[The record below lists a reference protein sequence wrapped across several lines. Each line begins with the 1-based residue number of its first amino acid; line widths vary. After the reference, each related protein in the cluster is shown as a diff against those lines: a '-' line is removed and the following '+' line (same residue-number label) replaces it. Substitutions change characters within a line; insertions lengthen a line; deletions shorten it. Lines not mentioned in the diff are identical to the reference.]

1 MMKYSSCLR
10 SGEMRENIKVL
21 RDCRISFDNDF
32 TRVYKDTRQVMA
44 MDLTEK
50 ELKQIKEASSYE
62 ELCKVVGLC

>member
-32 TRVYKDTRQVMA
+32 TRVYKDKRQVMA
-44 MDLTEK
+44 IELTEK